1 MRLNEEKFRF
11 PRLQLLGTAWKTY
24 VATPPLP
31 SLAYLFSH
39 PALLQSASLGFH
51 TPTCFIGQAGQAQT
65 QIQAHTNTRST
76 ALIPHTDSHSLHIL
90 HSPFSFAS
98 WHCRSIAQTLFVC
111 TDFASFHLRFS
122 GNLSPVNPC
131 PTDNQPTS
139 SNQSALSYY
148 CSDPAMVG

>member
-1 MRLNEEKFRF
+1 MRLNEEKFSFSSATIAGNCLENLRSYNS
-11 PRLQLLGTAWKTY
+11 PAPLSRLPLQPPGS
-24 VATPPLP
+24 VAVR
-31 SLAYLFSH
+31 LARVSH
-39 PALLQSASLGFH
+39 ADMLHWTSRTS
-51 TPTCFIGQAGQAQT
+51 GQ
-65 QIQAHTNTRST
+65 HTRST
-76 ALIPHTDSHSLHIL
+76 ALIPHSDSHSLHIL

-139 SNQSALSYY
+139 SIQSALSYY